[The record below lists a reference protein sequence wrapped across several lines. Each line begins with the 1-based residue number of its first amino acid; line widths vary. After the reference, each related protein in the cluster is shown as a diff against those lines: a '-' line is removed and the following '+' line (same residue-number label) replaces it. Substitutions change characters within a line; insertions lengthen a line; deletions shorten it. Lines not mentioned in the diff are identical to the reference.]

1 MRGALYFSRAPRPGR
16 CEADLSARQAGC
28 RTCCCGGPA
37 CQRGRRARRGCQRC
51 GKECSN
57 GPCICCGRRLG
68 VCIDAGC
75 RRDCSPDALHALAC
89 VLEVPSQGG
98 APALGVSGAMCLGEY
113 RELQGSCEVHWGM
126 LRAQVKGPRDRL
138 SEQQRAW
145 LAALAAAGLQVEVL
159 KVRASRKQEVGG
171 LSEAAADQQ
180 DWPGFGN

>member
-1 MRGALYFSRAPRPGR
+1 V
-16 CEADLSARQAGC
+16 
-28 RTCCCGGPA
+28 
-37 CQRGRRARRGCQRC
+37 RGRRDAGPAAVAARRARGDAGLGAAVR
-51 GKECSN
+51 GA
-57 GPCICCGRRLG
+57 GRNARTVRASAVAEGWASALML
-68 VCIDAGC
+68 GC

>member
-1 MRGALYFSRAPRPGR
+1 
-16 CEADLSARQAGC
+16 
-28 RTCCCGGPA
+28 
-37 CQRGRRARRGCQRC
+37 
-51 GKECSN
+51 
-57 GPCICCGRRLG
+57 
-68 VCIDAGC
+68 
-75 RRDCSPDALHALAC
+75 
-89 VLEVPSQGG
+89 
-98 APALGVSGAMCLGEY
+98 MCLGEY